1 MTPTC
6 PKGDE
11 GKVIAAGHAGGLH
24 CACEF
29 YTHTPGLTTDGS
41 DDTDCIRNEE

>member
-11 GKVIAAGHAGGLH
+11 GKVIAAGHADGLH

-29 YTHTPGLTTDGS
+29 YTRTRQSLTTDG
-41 DDTDCIRNEE
+41 TDCIGNEE